1 MSDNKTIN
9 YVLPH
14 ISHRGGRMGN
24 MTLSIP
30 DVMLKRMGEHSEYKW
45 SEVARKAIAQKL
57 DEAEMLDDLRAFA
70 KGEKEFRE
78 GKTISFEK
86 LAKKLGLENDLRH

>member
-1 MSDNKTIN
+1 MPDGETIN
-9 YVLPH
+9 YVRPH
-14 ISHRGGRMGN
+14 ISHRGGHMGN

-30 DVMLKRMGEHSEYKW
+30 DVMLKRMAARSEYKW

-57 DEAEMLDDLRAFA
+57 DEAEMLEDLKAFA

-86 LAKKLGLENDLRH
+86 LAKKLGLENDLQH